1 MFVVLKNLVDKKLFM
16 GVAHIL
22 TYLFV
27 ALKTGYIAKN
37 TYAYSR
43 YNNTCLKLLNM
54 LYIEGLIDGFEVD
67 TNLKRVKIKLKYL
80 NNKPLITHLELL
92 SVPSFKNY
100 TDSKSLKN
108 LDKKFDYFC
117 LFTSTGL
124 VSSKNELFQYN
135 ITKGGQ
141 LLFGLKIAT

>member
-1 MFVVLKNLVDKKLFM
+1 MYVVLKNLVDKKEFM

-27 ALKTGYIAKN
+27 AIKTGYIAKN
-37 TYAYSR
+37 TFAYSR
-43 YNNTCLKLLNM
+43 YNNTSLKLLNI
-54 LYIEGLIDGFEVD
+54 LYVEGLIDGFEID
-67 TNLKRVKIKLKYL
+67 SNLRRVKIKLKYI
-80 NNKPLITHLELL
+80 NNKPLISHLELL
-92 SVPSFKNY
+92 SIPSFKNY
-100 TDSKSLKN
+100 SSAKDLKN
-108 LDKKFDYFC
+108 LDKKYDYFC
-117 LFTSTGL
+117 LFTSAGL